1 MAALSA
7 NRRLAVSLILA
18 IFIGAVAALPSVGRV
33 LAEDAGTPEAG
44 LLPPE
49 NLVRGLLLP
58 VRLNLAEAGIREG
71 AWAVD
76 FTLLDTSGQEVS
88 LSGLLQGKPVVLILG
103 SYT

>member
-1 MAALSA
+1 MAALSV

-18 IFIGAVAALPSVGRV
+18 IFIGAVAALPATCRV
-33 LAEDAGTPEAG
+33 LAGDGGPPEAG
-44 LLPPE
+44 LMPPE
-49 NLVRGLLLP
+49 SLVRGLLLP

-88 LSGLLQGKPVVLILG
+88 LSGRLQGKPVVLILG